1 MTLAEARQL
10 KTALDNAIAA
20 AESAGLDSV
29 DLSIQAAALDDAARD
44 ELQNA
49 IDEAE
54 SFGGN

>member
-1 MTLAEARQL
+1 MTLAEAKQL

-20 AESAGLDSV
+20 AESAGIDSV

-54 SFGGN
+54 SFSK

>member
-20 AESAGLDSV
+20 AESAGIDSV

-54 SFGGN
+54 SFSK

>member
-1 MTLAEARQL
+1 MTLAEAKQL